1 MLDAATESIKLP
13 FKLLNNI
20 FLLIVSIFKALSS
33 NYVPLLAVALAFF
46 YLFTFLSKRKLE
58 LPCSTCENGSWWYKC
73 SPGTGFGT
81 STCREYTYITDISED
96 LYKLIVNGPDKYL
109 QILLSLLQHSTNII
123 KKSVQFIDETTQVF
137 SLLMPHWL
145 LFKYL
150 VKPIVKALFTGF
162 DKVRNELS
170 SFTCGFTIPV
180 LDIEFDICKLIVEGI
195 KALLKLIEFIFE
207 TLLDLIKA
215 IVSFIFGFI
224 KKYIFGDLIKIIT
237 TVIKFIT
244 NNIFK
249 VFTLATKLINE
260 ITKPIHAIFDIPFH
274 KYFVLVL
281 DYIISLILDNIPG
294 GSILKVAPS
303 IIIGLAMLP
312 LIFTILVP
320 VIGATVALFALIKSL
335 VFALLG
341 VDDNDDFLFIFRFI
355 FEFIFGIIK
364 NLFYKSEE

>member
-224 KKYIFGDLIKIIT
+224 KKYIFGDLIS
-237 TVIKFIT
+237 
-244 NNIFK
+244 
-249 VFTLATKLINE
+249 TL
-260 ITKPIHAIFDIPFH
+260 
-274 KYFVLVL
+274 
-281 DYIISLILDNIPG
+281 
-294 GSILKVAPS
+294 
-303 IIIGLAMLP
+303 
-312 LIFTILVP
+312 
-320 VIGATVALFALIKSL
+320 
-335 VFALLG
+335 
-341 VDDNDDFLFIFRFI
+341 
-355 FEFIFGIIK
+355 
-364 NLFYKSEE
+364 